1 MRKAS
6 SAHPRHNSLCNSSIS
21 LPTINTVSP
30 AQLTASLVMLETSG
44 RGWLYARQV
53 KGEMV
58 VLVQAPV

>member
-6 SAHPRHNSLCNSSIS
+6 SVHPRHNSLCNSSLS
-21 LPTINTVSP
+21 LPTINTVS
-30 AQLTASLVMLETSG
+30 QLTASLVMLETSG